1 MNDVELGPNSAGDSS
16 HNGENGR
23 ALGAQNDTPPAE
35 KMRHGRR
42 GTDPVYSAV
51 KQGHSSAD
59 AETGVGPET
68 ENAPT
73 NKEEAKGGNDNNP
86 EGDED
91 QKKDTKPRSKKPL
104 IILAIVILIL
114 AIIAFIWWFST
125 RNQVSTDDAYTDG
138 NAVVM
143 APIVSGYVTTLSVN
157 DNTFVHKGD
166 VLVEIDARDYAATRD
181 DASAQV
187 GLAQAQLESTKIALE
202 MARVQYPMQ
211 LAQAQAQENSAQA
224 NLKKA
229 QSTYDRQHA
238 VDRRATT
245 DENIDSANS
254 AQAAAQADVASARA
268 QLKIAAL
275 VREQLLQ
282 AQNKVT
288 VSEEQLHQAQA
299 KLSAAELNVA
309 YCRIVAPSDGWI
321 TKRNVQLGSFLAAGT
336 PMFILVTPDI
346 WITANF
352 KESQL
357 ERMHIGDE
365 VNVTVD
371 AYPNRDLHGHVDS
384 IQLGSGSR
392 FAAFPTENA
401 TGNFV
406 KIVQR
411 IPVKIVIDRGLDS
424 RQPLPLGLS
433 VSPVVLL
440 K

>member
-1 MNDVELGPNSAGDSS
+1 MNEVEHNSDVADDSF
-16 HNGENGR
+16 HGGENEPVDE
-23 ALGAQNDTPPAE
+23 ATADTPPMK

-42 GTDPVYSAV
+42 DTDPVFRVVNLESPSAGAGGDS
-51 KQGHSSAD
+51 K
-59 AETGVGPET
+59 TK
-68 ENAPT
+68 NAPA
-73 NKEEAKGGNDNNP
+73 NPDNAESGDDKP
-86 EGDED
+86 EDDED
-91 QKKDTKPRSKKPL
+91 KKDNGKPRSKMPL
-104 IILAIVILIL
+104 IILAIAILIL

-125 RNQVSTDDAYTDG
+125 RNQVSTDDAYIDG

-143 APIVSGYVTTLSVN
+143 SPIVSGYVAKLLVN

-166 VLVEIDARDYAATRD
+166 LLVDIDARDYMATRD
-181 DASAQV
+181 DAAAQV
-187 GLAQAQLESTKIALE
+187 ALARAQVESARIALE

-211 LAQAQAQENSAQA
+211 LAQAQAQEKSALA
-224 NLKKA
+224 DLKKA
-229 QSTYDRQHA
+229 QLTYGRQHA
-238 VDRRATT
+238 VDPRATT

-254 AQAAAQADVASARA
+254 AQAAAMANVESARA

-275 VREQLLQ
+275 VHQQL
-282 AQNKVT
+282 AQSENKVT
-288 VSEEQLHQAQA
+288 VSEAQLRQAQA
-299 KLSAAELNVA
+299 KLSAADINVA
-309 YCRIVAPSDGWI
+309 YCHILAPSDGWI

-336 PMFILVTPDI
+336 PMFILVTSDI

-352 KESQL
+352 KESQI
-357 ERMHIGDE
+357 ERMRVGDQ
-365 VNVTVD
+365 VDVTVD
-371 AYPNRDLHGHVDS
+371 AYPNRDLHGHIDS

-411 IPVKIVIDRGLDS
+411 VPVKIVIDRGLDA